1 MGFSSQRLWLQSDPV
16 TFVSGV
22 NEYAP
27 TWGDPN
33 PLTPVE
39 FNGVNS
45 GNANAYKANSAG
57 TFNKFRVSVVGL
69 NLARES
75 FETCADLLPQ
85 NSFLLLGRENSTNN
99 QYRRQIPIRYNEW
112 IEINEVFKNWGSS
125 GPDGPWKWSF
135 LPQGVGAGGF
145 VNFFIDSR
153 NVQTV
158 YHNQPIYFFLEA
170 EGTGIEDV

>member
-1 MGFSSQRLWLQSDPV
+1 MGFSTQRLWLQPDPV
-16 TFVSGV
+16 TFVPGV

-27 TWGDPN
+27 QWGNAN
-33 PLTPVE
+33 PAIPVE
-39 FNGVNS
+39 FNGVKNGIAS
-45 GNANAYKANSAG
+45 PYKPNSAG
-57 TFNKFRVSVVGL
+57 TLERFRVSVVGL

-75 FETCADLLPQ
+75 FETCEDLLPQ
-85 NSFLLLGRENSTNN
+85 NSFLLLGRQNN
-99 QYRRQIPIRYNEW
+99 TADQQRAQIPIRYNEW
-112 IEINEVFKNWGSS
+112 IEINEAFKNWGIG
-125 GPDGPWKWSF
+125 GPDGPWKWTF